1 MRYWYI
7 ETNEDKTFVKSPKK
21 IAIRL
26 SVLLFVVIVGSIF
39 PRFKDIISFDILL
52 IYDYDMNID
61 FLNECTG

>member
-1 MRYWYI
+1 MRDWYI